1 MSSNTKLE
9 KFKTQYKFICMS
21 ASQTRQT
28 ITVFHCWGDCNW
40 EVSPGG
46 NEGWTFIVQHI
57 RSLWRC
63 GGQSPKSTLW
73 SEFHLNNPRK
83 ASSSLLLQPPPP
95 GSWFHPGVET
105 VSPYCSVAFWSVLS
119 PNIYKARACKQ
130 ASCLPPLSTTR
141 KGLLLD
147 KCKNIKGPLF
157 PSSR

>member
-46 NEGWTFIVQHI
+46 NEGWPFIVQHI

-63 GGQSPKSTLW
+63 GEQSPKSTLW
-73 SEFHLNNPRK
+73 SELRLNNPRLQAASSFNQPLQVPDFIQEWRQSHHTALWHSDPFSHQTSTKQEPANKLPVSLPFPQLGK
-83 ASSSLLLQPPPP
+83 AS
-95 GSWFHPGVET
+95 
-105 VSPYCSVAFWSVLS
+105 C
-119 PNIYKARACKQ
+119 
-130 ASCLPPLSTTR
+130 
-141 KGLLLD
+141 
-147 KCKNIKGPLF
+147 
-157 PSSR
+157 